1 MSILCYS
8 YTQNRQTIKTHHL
21 LYVLALLCFSCNS
34 SRVSR
39 TQLLTEN
46 KLLKEELVSLKTI
59 DTSKTETVLELSKMN
74 IVYRGVTNPV
84 KISVPNAIKVVAS
97 APGLKKI
104 DEYGNYTFTAGGGKT
119 VEVKIMAIMPN
130 GDTIKSTKTLRIKN
144 LSKLRGTINGLG
156 CGTSCEVLIKKEQLS
171 NALIDARLDNFLF
184 DYNFYVT
191 SFKIHTK
198 SLTKSIEIEGN
209 TITKETS
216 DKILHNL
223 KIGDIVHVFDI
234 KVRIYGSSLRAKP
247 PSPII
252 IKIVE

>member
-1 MSILCYS
+1 MFYS
-8 YTQNRQTIKTHHL
+8 NTQNRQTIKTHHL

-59 DTSKTETVLELSKMN
+59 DTSKTKTVLELSKMN

-104 DEYGNYTFTAGGGKT
+104 DEYGNYTFTPGAGRIID
-119 VEVKIMAIMPN
+119 VNILAIMPN
-130 GDTIKSTKTLRIKN
+130 GDTIKSIKKLRIKDIG
-144 LSKLRGTINGLG
+144 KPFGTINGFG
-156 CGTSCEVLIKKEQLS
+156 CGSKCHVLLTKESLNNAIIGIKLE
-171 NALIDARLDNFLF
+171 DFLLYLGF
-184 DYNFYVT
+184 NDVT
-191 SFKIHTK
+191 RFKISTNNID
-198 SLTKSIEIEGN
+198 KSISVNGN
-209 TITKETS
+209 IITKEVYEQL
-216 DKILHNL
+216 IPFL
-223 KIGDIVHVFDI
+223 KIGNTVQIFDIVIKTPPHVRM
-234 KVRIYGSSLRAKP
+234 KA

-252 IKIVE
+252 VKIVE